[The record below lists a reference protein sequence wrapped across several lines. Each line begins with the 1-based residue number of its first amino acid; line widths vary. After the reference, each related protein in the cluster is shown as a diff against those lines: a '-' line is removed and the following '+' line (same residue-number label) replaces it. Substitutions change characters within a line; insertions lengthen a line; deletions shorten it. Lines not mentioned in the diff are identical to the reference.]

1 MHGIFTSAP
10 HNGRV
15 YVAERS
21 RKGYSKLLWSVLPK
35 APTGGDVPIEARLVP
50 FAIRRQAYRYLGK
63 RPS

>member
-1 MHGIFTSAP
+1 MHGIFISAP
-10 HNGRV
+10 HNGQV

-35 APTGGDVPIEARLVP
+35 APTGDDVPIEARLVP